1 MHAPTP
7 HATAAPV
14 TEIVACPF
22 CGGSATRPLTGQLA
36 DEESA
41 HLDEPFG
48 SLRFQFVACTACDT
62 AYLRERPAA
71 DQIWRFYQGEYCC
84 YQPLDARGPIIRAL
98 VDVTT
103 RLQLRTLRRLMPPG
117 SDLMVDYGCGIGTW
131 LRLLRQAG
139 APWRLLG
146 TEVSEDLV
154 ARARAQGIE
163 AVVADEHTL
172 GRHVA
177 AGSAGIINLH
187 HVIEHVPD
195 PLALFAALREALAP
209 GGVVIG
215 QTPDRASLEARLF
228 GDLWPQWHVPRHLV
242 LFDPPTMRRFAERAG
257 FEVVRIAGSPSGATQ
272 WSGGTLRALARWRGR
287 PFRGIHEPLYPALM
301 LAFAPLSV
309 AQSLVGS
316 TSHMDFILR
325 KPAAPPA
332 VAVGGGAAREP

>member
-1 MHAPTP
+1 MPAPSSHAVG
-7 HATAAPV
+7 AAGGPV
-14 TEIVACPF
+14 LDVVDCPF
-22 CGGSATRPLTGQLA
+22 CGSAAHVPITGRMA

-41 HLDEPFG
+41 HLEEPFA
-48 SLRFQFVACTACDT
+48 SLRFQFVACTSCDT

-71 DQIWRFYQGEYCC
+71 SEMWRFYQGEYCC
-84 YQPLDARGPIIRAL
+84 YQPLDERGAIVRAL
-98 VDVTT
+98 VAVTT
-103 RLQLRTLRRLMPPG
+103 RQQLRTLRRLMPPG

-139 APWRLLG
+139 APWRLFG

-163 AVVADEHTL
+163 AAVADERTL
-172 GRHVA
+172 RDHVA
-177 AGSAGIINLH
+177 PGSAGVINLH

-195 PLALFAALREALAP
+195 PLALLAALREALAP

-215 QTPDRASLEARLF
+215 QTPDRASLEARVF

-242 LFDPPTMRRFAERAG
+242 LFDPPTLRRFAEKAG

-272 WSGGTLRALARWRGR
+272 WSGGTLRAWARRRGR
-287 PFRGIHEPLYPALM
+287 PFRGIHEPLYPVLM
-301 LAFAPLSV
+301 LAFAPVAV

-316 TSHMDFILR
+316 TSHMDFVLR
-325 KPAAPPA
+325 KPREAA
-332 VAVGGGAAREP
+332 